1 MYMYTILYTHIH
13 IWESLL
19 MHQEN
24 ISQLLMNIS
33 PGGFVPT
40 AEAPVP
46 LTSLHIALPWAHVK
60 RPGNVAKMI
69 QHPLIFPSNASS
81 MWNVVTAIVSADSPF
96 LSFSPL
102 FQFLLRFPSFSILFV
117 LKRILLSTSIFL
129 TPRKWQHALQLLS
142 LMVQQTL
149 PVDGISV
156 GAVVG
161 AVQRTLGE
169 PAAVEQLKA
178 ICKGWLDASGDAKL
192 MEDWAMPWEKDQR
205 MALDAKNTQ
214 FRSVLTV

>member
-1 MYMYTILYTHIH
+1 M
-13 IWESLL
+13 
-19 MHQEN
+19 
-24 ISQLLMNIS
+24 
-33 PGGFVPT
+33 
-40 AEAPVP
+40 
-46 LTSLHIALPWAHVK
+46 
-60 RPGNVAKMI
+60 
-69 QHPLIFPSNASS
+69 
-81 MWNVVTAIVSADSPF
+81 
-96 LSFSPL
+96 
-102 FQFLLRFPSFSILFV
+102 

>member
-1 MYMYTILYTHIH
+1 M
-13 IWESLL
+13 LL
-19 MHQEN
+19 DKN
-24 ISQLLMNIS
+24 IFQK
-33 PGGFVPT
+33 PG
-40 AEAPVP
+40 
-46 LTSLHIALPWAHVK
+46 I
-60 RPGNVAKMI
+60 R
-69 QHPLIFPSNASS
+69 
-81 MWNVVTAIVSADSPF
+81 TAIVSTDSPF

-102 FQFLLRFPSFSILFV
+102 FQFLLRFPFFSILFV

-192 MEDWAMPWEKDQR
+192 MEDWTMPWEKDQR

-214 FRSVLTV
+214 FRSV